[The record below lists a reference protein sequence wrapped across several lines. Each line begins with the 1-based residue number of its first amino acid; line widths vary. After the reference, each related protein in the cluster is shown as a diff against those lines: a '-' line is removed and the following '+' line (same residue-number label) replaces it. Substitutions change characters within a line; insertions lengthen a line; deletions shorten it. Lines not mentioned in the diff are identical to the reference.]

1 MRDRQGDLEELTG
14 RVSRGLLAGDVVVA
28 VDHLL
33 ETGDWYGE
41 GDRQTVARGQQLLEA
56 LSERQ
61 AAPAQ
66 LPRARQMLASK
77 TFLETM
83 HAVQAQAPNEPV
95 QEYLQRLADAIKDAL
110 DGELTPETRRNLETV
125 RNLFAYLG
133 QRNLARVNDVTRSR
147 RDLSRWRSR
156 ANLAF

>member
-14 RVSRGLLAGDVVVA
+14 RVSHGLLAGDVVVA

-33 ETGDWYGE
+33 ETGDWHGE
-41 GDRQTVARGQQLLEA
+41 GDRETAARVQKLLEA

-61 AAPAQ
+61 AAPAR
-66 LPRARQMLASK
+66 LPRSRQMLASK

-95 QEYLQRLADAIKDAL
+95 QEYLQRLAVALRDGL
-110 DGELTPETRRNLETV
+110 DGQLTPETRRDLGRV
-125 RNLFAYLG
+125 RDLFAYLG

-147 RDLSRWRSR
+147 RDLSRSRSK